1 MKFFIENS
9 WLIGLVLISG
19 GMLIIPVLQRRGA
32 KVSLFE
38 ATQLINQNKTTVLDV
53 RGGSEFE
60 SGHIQG
66 AKNVP
71 LTELTG
77 RLKELEKQKPHPIVV
92 VCASGTRSSAAVA
105 TLTKSGFMGA
115 VSLDGGISAW
125 QSQGLPVVK

>member
-1 MKFFIENS
+1 
-9 WLIGLVLISG
+9 
-19 GMLIIPVLQRRGA
+19 
-32 KVSLFE
+32 
-38 ATQLINQNKTTVLDV
+38 VLDV
-53 RGGSEFE
+53 RGVSEFE